1 MLERIRLLKEETNE
15 NLTRIMN
22 VERGVTE
29 LKEKNLKL
37 IENNMKLEDDIAQSN
52 SRYDMTLVFE

>member
-1 MLERIRLLKEETNE
+1 
-15 NLTRIMN
+15 MN